1 MPAVATLIRQSSRES
16 PIFRK
21 GTRDPLTHACTDLK
35 SSNEMTVLSQL
46 MMIIIINYYYYY
58 LTREPNSPQQ
68 FSVGPSLTSIINYY

>member
-46 MMIIIINYYYYY
+46 MT
-58 LTREPNSPQQ
+58 L
-68 FSVGPSLTSIINYY
+68 L